1 MSELV
6 IENGVVID
14 DAEAVLEGISKL
26 SGKNIS
32 SAETFKKFITNE
44 KATKFYID
52 SKCTCKMQPD
62 RDTVYLWLDSG
73 FVDYYGNPIMISLLN
88 SYGEYRGHYF
98 GSFHT
103 LSNAIRGFFPRNIKD
118 INRNLGGLRNKYEY
132 KIADRKVKHIED
144 ENEFF
149 LSLCNEEESFGTM
162 SFVLENIKVDFAEE
176 EQKIEDEITEEEV
189 IEPAYDMN
197 FREKEI
203 TIGLLLETIDGIQ
216 DYIDEL
222 FEEIEKFNSEDKVRM
237 AELEAKNEEYKA
249 ALVRMRN
256 FVEDESAQE
265 DETEEQ
271 GIGGH
276 SLLGRNGKILVLG
289 ASALDQNTM
298 NGIAKLYGFH
308 KKDFEYETDY
318 TKVVNFAG
326 RISNSERYV
335 AIIFGACPHKVAGL
349 GDWSSIIEKCRQC
362 EDMPCA
368 FDARSHSGELK
379 VTKESFKTALWNV
392 CNELKLKKVC

>member
-1 MSELV
+1 MSL
-6 IENGVVID
+6 
-14 DAEAVLEGISKL
+14 
-26 SGKNIS
+26 
-32 SAETFKKFITNE
+32 
-44 KATKFYID
+44 
-52 SKCTCKMQPD
+52 
-62 RDTVYLWLDSG
+62 
-73 FVDYYGNPIMISLLN
+73 
-88 SYGEYRGHYF
+88 
-98 GSFHT
+98 
-103 LSNAIRGFFPRNIKD
+103 
-118 INRNLGGLRNKYEY
+118 
-132 KIADRKVKHIED
+132 
-144 ENEFF
+144 
-149 LSLCNEEESFGTM
+149 
-162 SFVLENIKVDFAEE
+162 VLENIKVDFAEE
-176 EQKIEDEITEEEV
+176 EQEIEDQIIEKEEV
-189 IEPAYDMN
+189 KEPAYDMS

-203 TIGLLLETIDGIQ
+203 TIGLLLETIDGMQ
-216 DYIDEL
+216 GYIDEL
-222 FEEIEKFNSEDKVRM
+222 LKEIEKFNSEDKVRM

-256 FVEDESAQE
+256 FVEEESVWE

-271 GIGGH
+271 GISGH

-318 TKVVNFAG
+318 TKVVNFSG
-326 RISNSERYV
+326 RINNSARYV

-368 FDARSHSGELK
+368 YDARSHSGELK

-392 CNELKLKKVC
+392 CKELRLKQAV

>member
-1 MSELV
+1 
-6 IENGVVID
+6 
-14 DAEAVLEGISKL
+14 
-26 SGKNIS
+26 
-32 SAETFKKFITNE
+32 
-44 KATKFYID
+44 
-52 SKCTCKMQPD
+52 
-62 RDTVYLWLDSG
+62 
-73 FVDYYGNPIMISLLN
+73 
-88 SYGEYRGHYF
+88 
-98 GSFHT
+98 
-103 LSNAIRGFFPRNIKD
+103 
-118 INRNLGGLRNKYEY
+118 
-132 KIADRKVKHIED
+132 
-144 ENEFF
+144 
-149 LSLCNEEESFGTM
+149 
-162 SFVLENIKVDFAEE
+162 
-176 EQKIEDEITEEEV
+176 
-189 IEPAYDMN
+189 
-197 FREKEI
+197 
-203 TIGLLLETIDGIQ
+203 
-216 DYIDEL
+216 
-222 FEEIEKFNSEDKVRM
+222 M

>member
-1 MSELV
+1 MVITPNEAGGYSTGAVVQFYDNSGALV
-6 IENGVVID
+6 KTYIVMLIGDVNGD
-14 DAEAVLEGISKL
+14 
-26 SGKNIS
+26 
-32 SAETFKKFITNE
+32 
-44 KATKFYID
+44 
-52 SKCTCKMQPD
+52 
-62 RDTVYLWLDSG
+62 
-73 FVDYYGNPIMISLLN
+73 
-88 SYGEYRGHYF
+88 GEYSG
-98 GSFHT
+98 GDAV
-103 LSNAIRGFFPRNIKD
+103 AIYDNGYYKTDFEY
-118 INRNLGGLRNKYEY
+118 GG
-132 KIADRKVKHIED
+132 
-144 ENEFF
+144 
-149 LSLCNEEESFGTM
+149 T
-162 SFVLENIKVDFAEE
+162 
-176 EQKIEDEITEEEV
+176 
-189 IEPAYDMN
+189 
-197 FREKEI
+197 
-203 TIGLLLETIDGIQ
+203 
-216 DYIDEL
+216 
-222 FEEIEKFNSEDKVRM
+222 
-237 AELEAKNEEYKA
+237 NEEYKA

-256 FVEDESAQE
+256 FVEEESDQE
-265 DETEEQ
+265 DYTEEQ

-326 RISNSERYV
+326 RINNSERYA

-392 CNELKLKKVC
+392 CNELKLKKAV